1 MADKI
6 IDCICSMVDAIG
18 FDVFFA
24 MFLLSLISFGII
36 ITYKGLK

>member
-18 FDVFFA
+18 FDVFFTVL
-24 MFLLSLISFGII
+24 LLSLVVFGVYIV
-36 ITYKGLK
+36 YKGLK